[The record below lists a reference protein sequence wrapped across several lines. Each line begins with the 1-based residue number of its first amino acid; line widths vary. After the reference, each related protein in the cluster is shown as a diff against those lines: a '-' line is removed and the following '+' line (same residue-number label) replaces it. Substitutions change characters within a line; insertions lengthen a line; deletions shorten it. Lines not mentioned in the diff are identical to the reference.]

1 MSKNSEILHTL
12 IDETLKEMGAEF
24 YSESVINL
32 LLGTFAQE
40 SHLGKWR
47 KQIKGQALGIG
58 QCERATFDWLKKKY
72 PKFIKAEFEAI
83 ENDDSLAI
91 IVTRLRYYT
100 ILDPLPEANDLPN
113 LAKYWKN
120 FYNTK
125 YGKGTV
131 EEFIDNY
138 KRLVT

>member
-1 MSKNSEILHTL
+1 
-12 IDETLKEMGAEF
+12 MGAEF
-24 YSESVINL
+24 YSDAAINL

-47 KQIKGQALGIG
+47 KQIKGPALGIC

-72 PKFIKAEFEAI
+72 PKFIKSEFEMI

-100 ILDPLPEANDLPN
+100 ILDPLPEANDLPK
-113 LAKYWKN
+113 LAKYWKD

-131 EEFIDNY
+131 EEFISNY
-138 KRLVT
+138 RRLVA